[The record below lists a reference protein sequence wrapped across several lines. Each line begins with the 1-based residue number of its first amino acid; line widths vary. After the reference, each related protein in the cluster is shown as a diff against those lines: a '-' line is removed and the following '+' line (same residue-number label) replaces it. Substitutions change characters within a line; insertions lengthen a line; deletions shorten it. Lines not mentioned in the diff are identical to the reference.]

1 MRVTE
6 RDKSG
11 HSGLRV
17 DLSLSEASELER
29 ALMDCKCP
37 EVLDDDQ
44 ILSVLLVKVQEAME
58 KS

>member
-11 HSGLRV
+11 HSGLRI
-17 DLSLSEASELER
+17 DLSLSEASALER
-29 ALMDCKCP
+29 ALMDCKYP
-37 EVLDDDQ
+37 QLDDEQ
-44 ILSVLLVKVQEAME
+44 ILSILLVKVQEAME